1 MDNDTSLDNET
12 SLDNDTSLDETSMN
26 KQELIKSIDCM
37 SKLTRRALS
46 GDPKIAQDYYEK
58 VHNLYAILRMMT
70 DFEHSLVADLD
81 VD

>member
-1 MDNDTSLDNET
+1 MDNET
-12 SLDNDTSLDETSMN
+12 SLDDETSMN

-37 SKLTRRALS
+37 SKLTRRALG